1 MQRSSHY
8 FYLISITTSY
18 YIWFLVSNLFL
29 FHFLIPIFPSLAC
42 WPCAAVPLRTPFGS
56 SWGPTCYAYGLQ
68 WLCRRPRTGDWGPW
82 GPEVSWNTSNWGI
95 FQLLFWWPM
104 RYTIQGRGNYGK
116 FFEIGKVPHFF
127 PPCWRIFASLRNLK
141 DTFSHFPL
149 MRFHAPVESENRN
162 VCFLSFCFIPG
173 CQKKASNFLWG
184 VTAKLH
190 QASFR
195 NKLYM

>member
-1 MQRSSHY
+1 MQRSSHD

-29 FHFLIPIFPSLAC
+29 FHFLIPIFPSSAC
-42 WPCAAVPLRTPFGS
+42 WPYAAVPLRTPFGS

-68 WLCRRPRTGDWGPW
+68 WFCRRPRTGDW

-95 FQLLFWWPM
+95 FQLLFWLPM
-104 RYTIQGRGNYGK
+104 RYTIQGRGK
-116 FFEIGKVPHFF
+116 LWKIAEIGKVPFF
-127 PPCWRIFASLRNLK
+127 PLLNNFCKPTEFRRHFLTFPSDEVPCTSWIWKQECL
-141 DTFSHFPL
+141 FPVIL
-149 MRFHAPVESENRN
+149 LHTRVP
-162 VCFLSFCFIPG
+162 
-173 CQKKASNFLWG
+173 KKASNFLWG